1 MHAITNF
8 ANARLLNEE
17 LVAKGCPKISTFYE
31 IQYQSDDAEAL
42 GKEVKAIV
50 DGSDEI
56 TASFD
61 NITEQRMREQ
71 QRTILISV
79 FLYGFVVLIL
89 LICMTNIMN
98 TISTSI
104 SLRKRE
110 LAMLKSIGITP
121 SKFKKMIMYETLFYG
136 IKAVVYG
143 VPLGI
148 LCMFIMNLIYGQS
161 LSFAFHVSWRN
172 ILFIILGVF
181 FMLMIAMWYAI
192 AKIRKDN
199 IVETIRN
206 ESI

>member
-1 MHAITNF
+1 MNHLFIFVNERNMYNDSDGSYREMKILKDVGNDITIIADSETNKKHSLHIVKQTDKVPDINPGYSSKLEVHAITNF

-121 SKFKKMIMYETLFYG
+121 SKFK
-136 IKAVVYG
+136 
-143 VPLGI
+143 
-148 LCMFIMNLIYGQS
+148 
-161 LSFAFHVSWRN
+161 R
-172 ILFIILGVF
+172 
-181 FMLMIAMWYAI
+181 
-192 AKIRKDN
+192 
-199 IVETIRN
+199 
-206 ESI
+206 